1 MVDLEYFVK
10 CCIFLSMIPNM
21 LDLYTDYLIT
31 STKYT
36 TATGLAKIF
45 DNKFSHDQVTRFLT
59 TENLD
64 NKKLWSFIKPFLRT
78 IEKEDSVIIVDDTIF
93 EKPYTDQS
101 EINTYHY
108 DHSKG
113 KSVLGINAVN
123 LIHETGRVRLPLS
136 MSIVHKDQIVIENG
150 KEKRKSSK
158 TKNELFQEQF
168 LQTVH
173 NEVKF
178 ETVLADIWFGNIKNM
193 DLITSKGKQFIM
205 PLKTN
210 RKVALF
216 EPSNKEKEYVPVKSL
231 ELKEGTPVKIWL
243 KGYKNPL
250 LLCKQVFKNKDN
262 STGILY
268 LVASDLTATYSKVT
282 TTYQRRWAVETY
294 HRSLKNNT
302 SVCGSPTKTIK
313 TQCNHIY
320 ASVMAFVKLEVIKI
334 KKTVNHYALKSKL
347 YLKGIRAAFNELNN
361 IKFGVQLELDF

>member
-1 MVDLEYFVK
+1 M
-10 CCIFLSMIPNM
+10 
-21 LDLYTDYLIT
+21 IT

-45 DNKFSHDQVTRFLT
+45 GNTFSHDTITRFLA
-59 TENLD
+59 TENLND
-64 NKKLWSFIKPFLRT
+64 KKLWTFIKPYLRKV
-78 IEKEDSVIIVDDTIF
+78 EKEGSVIIVDDTIF
-93 EKPYTDQS
+93 EKPYTDIS

-113 KSVLGINAVN
+113 KSVIGINAVN
-123 LIHETGRVRLPLS
+123 LVHETDGVRLPLS
-136 MSIVHKDQIVIENG
+136 MSIVHKDKIVTEKG
-150 KEKRKSSK
+150 KQKRKSSK
-158 TKNELFQEQF
+158 TKNELFQGQF
-168 LQTVH
+168 LQTIH

-178 ETVLADIWFGNIKNM
+178 ETVLGDIWFGNIKNM
-193 DLITSKGKQFIM
+193 QMITSKGKQFIM

-210 RKVALF
+210 RQVSLF
-216 EPSNKEKEYVPVKSL
+216 DSFNQEKEYVPVKSL
-231 ELKEGTPVKIWL
+231 ELKEGTPIKIWL
-243 KGYKNPL
+243 KGYNTPL

-262 STGILY
+262 STGVLY

-302 SVCGSPTKTIK
+302 SVCASPTKTIK

-334 KKTVNHYALKSKL
+334 KKAVNHYSLKSKL

-361 IKFGVQLELDF
+361 IKHGVQLELDF

>member
-1 MVDLEYFVK
+1 MLQ
-10 CCIFLSMIPNM
+10 NA

-45 DNKFSHDQVTRFLT
+45 GDKFSHDDVTRFLA

-64 NKKLWSFIKPFLRT
+64 NKKLWSFIKPFLRSV
-78 IEKEDSVIIVDDTIF
+78 EKDDSVIIVDDTIF
-93 EKPYTDQS
+93 EKPYTDIS

-113 KSVLGINAVN
+113 KSVIGINAVN
-123 LIHETGRVRLPLS
+123 LIHETGGVSLPLS
-136 MSIVHKDQIVIENG
+136 MSIIHKDKIVIEQG

-168 LQTVH
+168 LQTIH

-193 DLITSKGKQFIM
+193 EMITTNGKQFIM

-210 RKVALF
+210 RKVSIF
-216 EPSNKEKEYVPVKSL
+216 NSSSKDKKEYVPVKSL
-231 ELKEGTPVKIWL
+231 ELKENIPIKIWL
-243 KGYKNPL
+243 KGYHTPL

-262 STGILY
+262 STGVLY

-302 SVCGSPTKTIK
+302 SVCASPTKTIK

-334 KKTVNHYALKSKL
+334 KKVVNHYALKSKL

-361 IKFGVQLELDF
+361 IKLGVQLGLDF

>member
-1 MVDLEYFVK
+1 MKKEQISLKIINHNAAGIDVGSREHFVAIGQKPLDVKPFGVYAEDLSALAQWLLDNKITTVAMESTGVYWQNLFVELITDVTQMVDLEYFVK

-45 DNKFSHDQVTRFLT
+45 DNKFSHDQVTRFLS

-123 LIHETGRVRLPLS
+123 LIHETDRVRLPLS

-173 NEVKF
+173 NGVKF

-216 EPSNKEKEYVPVKSL
+216 ESSNKEKEYVPVKSL
-231 ELKEGTPVKIWL
+231 ELKEDTPVKDI
-243 KGYKNPL
+243 KT
-250 LLCKQVFKNKDN
+250 LCCYANK
-262 STGILY
+262 S
-268 LVASDLTATYSKVT
+268 SK
-282 TTYQRRWAVETY
+282 
-294 HRSLKNNT
+294 
-302 SVCGSPTKTIK
+302 TKTI
-313 TQCNHIY
+313 
-320 ASVMAFVKLEVIKI
+320 
-334 KKTVNHYALKSKL
+334 
-347 YLKGIRAAFNELNN
+347 
-361 IKFGVQLELDF
+361 VQGFFI

>member
-1 MVDLEYFVK
+1 
-10 CCIFLSMIPNM
+10 MISNA

-45 DNKFSHDQVTRFLT
+45 DNEFSHDAITRFLA

-64 NKKLWSFIKPFLRT
+64 NKKLWSFIKPFLR
-78 IEKEDSVIIVDDTIF
+78 SVETEGSVVIVDDTIF
-93 EKPYTDQS
+93 EKPYTDIS

-113 KSVLGINAVN
+113 KSVMGINAVN
-123 LIHETGRVRLPLS
+123 LIHETNGVRLPLS
-136 MSIVHKDQIVIENG
+136 MSIVHKDKIVEENG
-150 KEKRKSSK
+150 KQKRKSSK
-158 TKNELFQEQF
+158 TKNELFQDQF
-168 LQTVH
+168 LQAIH

-178 ETVLADIWFGNIKNM
+178 ETVLGDIWFGNNKNM
-193 DLITSKGKQFIM
+193 ELITAKGKQFIM
-205 PLKTN
+205 PVKTN
-210 RKVALF
+210 RLIALF
-216 EPSNKEKEYVPVKSL
+216 DSSNEDKKEYVPVKSL
-231 ELKEGTPVKIWL
+231 ELKENIPVKIWL
-243 KGYKNPL
+243 KGYHTPL

-262 STGILY
+262 STGVLY
-268 LVASDLTATYSKVT
+268 LVTSDLTATYSKVT

-302 SVCGSPTKTIK
+302 SVCASPTKTIK

-334 KKTVNHYALKSKL
+334 KKAVNHYALKSKF
-347 YLKGIRAAFNELNN
+347 YLKGIKAAFNELNN
-361 IKFGVQLELDF
+361 IKFGVQLELVF